1 MNIDLLLKK
10 FKEAVKNYTFQN
22 MPFFDAINSISDFIM
37 YEQTIIK
44 KDNKPG
50 SKCDITYCYDKL
62 SYDAINTFISLVYF
76 IDVPVIGSKKNVI
89 LKNIN
94 YSSELEKNIYLM
106 DKI

>member
-10 FKEAVKNYTFQN
+10 YKEAVKNYTFQN
-22 MPFFDAINSISDFIM
+22 MPFFNAINSISDFIM

-62 SYDAINTFISLVYF
+62 SYGAINAFILLVDF
-76 IDVPVIGSKKNVI
+76 MEKIIDNTYEYPIIENSI
-89 LKNIN
+89 
-94 YSSELEKNIYLM
+94 SSRK
-106 DKI
+106 